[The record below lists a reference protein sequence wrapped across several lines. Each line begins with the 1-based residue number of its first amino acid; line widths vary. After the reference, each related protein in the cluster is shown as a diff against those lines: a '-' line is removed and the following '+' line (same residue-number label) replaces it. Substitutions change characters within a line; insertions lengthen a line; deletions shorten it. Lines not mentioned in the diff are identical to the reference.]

1 MSQSESN
8 TYTPQPKTKTSS
20 WRDAFELA
28 QRAEEIV
35 GALAQIGQNMASTYG
50 QRAYHMTLGHLS
62 MKVYDMRWYDMSYD
76 VTWHIIHNSL
86 SWIKVSLE
94 EVPD

>member
-8 TYTPQPKTKTSS
+8 TYTPQPKTTTSS

-35 GALAQIGQNMASTYG
+35 GALAQIGQNTASTYG
-50 QRAYHMTLGHLS
+50 QRLS
-62 MKVYDMRWYDMSYD
+62 HDSR
-76 VTWHIIHNSL
+76 IL
-86 SWIKVSLE
+86 
-94 EVPD
+94 